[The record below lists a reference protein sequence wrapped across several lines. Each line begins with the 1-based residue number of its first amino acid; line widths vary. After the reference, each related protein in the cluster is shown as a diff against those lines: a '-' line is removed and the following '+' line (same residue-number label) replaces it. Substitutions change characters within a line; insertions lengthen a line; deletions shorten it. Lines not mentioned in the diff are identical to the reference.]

1 MSSCVRPVRL
11 TMLSCDSLV
20 VCRQGV
26 LVVLCWA
33 QLQLVSNG
41 GDRQESPSG
50 SIGSSTGRL
59 QRRERPGGRGVL
71 GVARGAGGARGG
83 RGAPSH
89 PRRKR
94 KTVWS
99 LSFFYLRVELP
110 FHFQGNSY
118 TAQYVSICT

>member
-1 MSSCVRPVRL
+1 MRALVVSSCVCPVRL
-11 TMLSCDSLV
+11 TALSCDSLV

-26 LVVLCWA
+26 LVVLCLA
-33 QLQLVSNG
+33 QLQLVSDG
-41 GDRQESPSG
+41 GDRQEPPSG

-89 PRRKR
+89 LSRKG
-94 KTVWS
+94 KTVFRR
-99 LSFFYLRVELP
+99 LLEVELRDS
-110 FHFQGNSY
+110 GDGKW
-118 TAQYVSICT
+118 TARA